1 MSPDV
6 GPAAVYLLCLLTSV
20 SCAVL
25 LVRSYIRTRTA
36 LLLWTAI
43 CFSLLALNNL
53 LLVVDLVLF
62 PTSVD
67 LQLVRNL
74 TALGAVS
81 VLLYGFIRETG
92 R

>member
-1 MSPDV
+1 MSPA
-6 GPAAVYLLCLLTSV
+6 GPAAVYLLCLATSGI
-20 SCAVL
+20 CAFL
-25 LVRSYIRTRTA
+25 LVRAYLRTRTT
-36 LLLWTAI
+36 LLLWTAL

-53 LLVVDLVLF
+53 LLVLDLVVF

-67 LQLVRNL
+67 LQLARNL
-74 TALGAVS
+74 VGLCAVS